1 MKRTI
6 RPAGA
11 PANPTFPFSP
21 AVEANGFVF
30 ISAQVAN
37 VGNAPALRNDNIAEE
52 AEQVMKN
59 MGEILHAAGLDYD
72 DLVRCSIYLT
82 SLQYYA
88 EVSRVYMS
96 YFKGDVPARE
106 TIAVKELPRG
116 ANVEI
121 SGIAAVR

>member
-1 MKRTI
+1 MKRSI

-11 PANPTFPFSP
+11 QPNPAFPFTH
-21 AVEANGFVF
+21 AVEVNGFVF

-37 VGNAPALRNDNIAEE
+37 VGNTSILRNASIAEE
-52 AEQVMKN
+52 TKQVMEN
-59 MGEILHAAGLDYD
+59 MGEILKAADLDHD
-72 DLVRCSIYLT
+72 DLVKCTIYVT

-106 TIAVKELPRG
+106 TVAVKELPLG
-116 ANVEI
+116 AKVEI
-121 SGIAAVR
+121 SGIAMTR